1 MKALKLIIYIVLAFY
16 GLNAVPMNMRHYANS
31 LSLLDLHEKG
41 LYFGLAV
48 NNSSHFVEL
57 EIFSLKDK
65 NKVFL
70 TIMLPPQRASIKK
83 DFNRP
88 GLLNKTDNAGS
99 LPNIKPLWLKIGYY
113 KVSIRNRDDLA
124 NNGPPGS
131 PKIFNL
137 IIEKDYVEKLPG
149 PFTLEIDED

>member
-1 MKALKLIIYIVLAFY
+1 MKALKFIICIALAYY
-16 GLNAVPMNMRHYANS
+16 GLNAVPMILGHHANS

-57 EIFSLKDK
+57 EIFSLKDE
-65 NKVFL
+65 NKVL
-70 TIMLPPQRASIKK
+70 LKIMLTPSRSSIKK
-83 DFNRP
+83 NVN
-88 GLLNKTDNAGS
+88 GLSLLNKTDNAES
-99 LPNIKPLWLKIGYY
+99 LTSVQSFWLKIGRY

-124 NNGPPGS
+124 NQGPPGQ
-131 PKIFNL
+131 PKTFNL
-137 IIEKDYVEKLPG
+137 NIEKDYVEKLPG

>member
-1 MKALKLIIYIVLAFY
+1 MKALKLIIYIVLASY
-16 GLNAVPMNMRHYANS
+16 GLNSVPMNMRHHANS
-31 LSLLDLHEKG
+31 HSLLDLHEKG

-65 NKVFL
+65 NKVLL
-70 TIMLPPQRASIKK
+70 TIMLRPSGSSIKK
-83 DFNRP
+83 NVN
-88 GLLNKTDNAGS
+88 GLSLLNKTDKARS
-99 LPNIKPLWLKIGYY
+99 LSSVQSLWLKLGHY

-124 NNGPPGS
+124 NQGPPGS
-131 PKIFNL
+131 PKTFSL

-149 PFTLEIDED
+149 PFTIEVDED